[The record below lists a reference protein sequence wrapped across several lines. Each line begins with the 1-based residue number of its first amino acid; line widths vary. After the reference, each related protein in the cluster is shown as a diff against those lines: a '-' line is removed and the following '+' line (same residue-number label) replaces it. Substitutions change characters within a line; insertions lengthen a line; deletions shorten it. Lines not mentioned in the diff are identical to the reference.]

1 MSIKK
6 NKNQL
11 IISVLVGLAIFI
23 ITYLFVVEQYEKN
36 AKQEELIK
44 KLIQSAETYAM
55 NPENTTFYVVAKKDL
70 PKDYVIK
77 EEDIEMK
84 YLEMKINGACT
95 NSKLA
100 IGAKTSAETK
110 KGRPVILKDIAVK
123 ENTSSGDEPKSGFRA
138 VAATVAA
145 NKIPPFVKDNTYLD
159 VYTAQSTFQASNVRV
174 LKVADTTNKANKL
187 IIFEIKEEDVGPFIN
202 GMTIDK
208 LIPVQK
214 NSNDETQYSFS
225 YDPFKYSSYV
235 VTNEELE
242 KEAKTSETVNEP
254 ANEQVY
260 TVPAVNTVSR
270 QRNIETVEVIQGNIV
285 KTVDF

>member
-23 ITYLFVVEQYEKN
+23 ITYLFIVEQYEKN
-36 AKQEELIK
+36 IKQEELVK
-44 KLIQSAETYAM
+44 KLTESAEAYAM
-55 NPENTTFYVVAKKDL
+55 NPESTTFYVVAKRDL
-70 PKDYVIK
+70 PKDYVIT
-77 EEDIEMK
+77 EDDIEMK

-95 NSKLA
+95 SSKLA

-110 KGRPVILKDIAVK
+110 KGRPVILKDVAEQK
-123 ENTSSGDEPKSGFRA
+123 NPTNGDEPKPGFRA

-159 VYTAQSTFQASNVRV
+159 VYTAQSTFQASNIRV
-174 LKVADTTNKANKL
+174 LKVADTSNKANKL

-214 NSNDETQYSFS
+214 NSNDETEYSFS

-242 KEAKTSETVNEP
+242 KEAKANETVNEP
-254 ANEQVY
+254 VEQTY
-260 TVPAVNTVSR
+260 TVPAVNTV
-270 QRNIETVEVIQGNIV
+270 QRRNVETVEVIQGSVV
-285 KTVDF
+285 KTMDF

>member
-44 KLIQSAETYAM
+44 KLTQSAEIYAM
-55 NPENTTFYVVAKKDL
+55 NPENTTFYVVAKRDL

-110 KGRPVILKDIAVK
+110 KGRPIILKDIVAK
-123 ENTSSGDEPKSGFRA
+123 EDPASGDEPKPGFRA

-202 GMTIDK
+202 GMTTDK

-214 NSNDETQYSFS
+214 NSNDETKYSFS

-242 KEAKTSETVNEP
+242 KEANANETVSEP
-254 ANEQVY
+254 INEQTY
-260 TVPAVNTVSR
+260 TVPAVNTAPR
-270 QRNIETVEVIQGNIV
+270 QKNIETVEIIQGSVV